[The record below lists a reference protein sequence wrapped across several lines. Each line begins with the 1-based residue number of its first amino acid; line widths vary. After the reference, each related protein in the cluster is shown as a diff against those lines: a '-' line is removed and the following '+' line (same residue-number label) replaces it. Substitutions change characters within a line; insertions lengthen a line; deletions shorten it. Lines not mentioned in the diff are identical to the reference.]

1 MRKRLALFIAMVG
14 LIVGV
19 GVAYATL
26 TPQAVRTSRAQELF
40 PAAAYSQSGTAL
52 LAWTQNSRAHPNRFN
67 AYFKRGSHKPVKL
80 NTSGHGYLGGID
92 PPLVIYQQVKN
103 NESNLRLFNYATGDR
118 LRPPQGV
125 NTADWEWSPSISG
138 DWITFGRG
146 DDESNDEWVLLE
158 SSSQLAQLELEKIG
172 LRREDLYPGQVNG
185 NFVVWTY
192 CGLECDVR
200 KYEIP
205 SDHIPTQGEIVPE
218 TLAKAATATHQ
229 YAAAVTSTGTVYL
242 VRSGDGCGIKLRIV
256 RFGAS
261 DPPEGTVIASI
272 PSGKDVHGDAG
283 YVRERNDGAVEYFFD
298 QVDCSS
304 GRWDVYKVTDPP
316 PTP

>member
-1 MRKRLALFIAMVG
+1 MRKRLALVSALVG
-14 LIVGV
+14 LIVGL

-26 TPQAVRTSRAQELF
+26 TPQSVRTSRAREVL
-40 PAAAYSQSGTAL
+40 PAADYSPSGTAL
-52 LAWTQNSRAHPNRFN
+52 LAWSQDSRAHPNHFN
-67 AYFKRGSHKPVKL
+67 AYFKRGSHKRVKL
-80 NTSGHGYLGGID
+80 NTKGRGYLGGID
-92 PPLVIYQQVKN
+92 SPLVIYQQVRN
-103 NESNLRLFNYATGDR
+103 NESNLRLFNYETGAR
-118 LRPPQGV
+118 SRPPQGV
-125 NTADWEWSPSISG
+125 NTADWEWSPDISG
-138 DWITFGRG
+138 DWLTFGRA
-146 DDESNDEWVLLE
+146 DDESNDKWVLLE
-158 SSSQLAQLELEKIG
+158 SRSQLVQLELEKTS
-172 LRREDLYPGQVNG
+172 LRKEYLYSGQVEG

-218 TLAKAATATHQ
+218 TLVKAATATNQ

-242 VRSGDGCGIKLRIV
+242 VRSGDGCGVKPRIV

-272 PSGKDVHGDAG
+272 PKGKDVQANGG
-283 YVRERNDGAVEYFFD
+283 YVRERSDGAVEYFFD
-298 QVDCSS
+298 RFDCDS
-304 GRWDVYKVTDPP
+304 RKLDIYKVRDPA

>member
-26 TPQAVRTSRAQELF
+26 TPQGVRTSRAQEVL

-80 NTSGHGYLGGID
+80 NTTGRGYLGGID
-92 PPLVIYQQVKN
+92 PPLVIYQQIKN

-138 DWITFGRG
+138 DWITFGRD
-146 DDESNDEWVLLE
+146 DDESNDKAVAHG
-158 SSSQLAQLELEKIG
+158 SSDSFI
-172 LRREDLYPGQVNG
+172 R
-185 NFVVWTY
+185 
-192 CGLECDVR
+192 
-200 KYEIP
+200 
-205 SDHIPTQGEIVPE
+205 GEINRYQPF
-218 TLAKAATATHQ
+218 T
-229 YAAAVTSTGTVYL
+229 
-242 VRSGDGCGIKLRIV
+242 
-256 RFGAS
+256 
-261 DPPEGTVIASI
+261 
-272 PSGKDVHGDAG
+272 
-283 YVRERNDGAVEYFFD
+283 
-298 QVDCSS
+298 
-304 GRWDVYKVTDPP
+304 
-316 PTP
+316 